1 MNPKKSSPRFDEVAA
16 AAIARGAPSSIK
28 GVALCASLVATSLPN
43 VEARII
49 CIDAVLRIC
58 LHLCPELAR
67 FENDI
72 ANLVSALVADFN
84 ALHSPE

>member
-1 MNPKKSSPRFDEVAA
+1 MIPKKPSPRFDEVAA

-28 GVALCASLVATSLPN
+28 GVALCASLVAASIPN
-43 VEARII
+43 LEARTT
-49 CIDAVLRIC
+49 CIDAVLRVC

-84 ALHSPE
+84 ALYSPE